1 MPYSY
6 YTVTV
11 TPKAESW
18 NCREYTTRVYAKD
31 RASAIKEARAEYKA
45 NNQDFGQASATF
57 KASKED
63 EGESPF
69 VLDGYNV
76 EFQGARPA
84 HIGEDY

>member
-18 NCREYTTRVYAKD
+18 NCREYKARVYAKD
-31 RASAIKEARAEYKA
+31 RAAAIKEARAEYKS
-45 NNQDFGQASATF
+45 NNQDFGQTAATF
-57 KASKED
+57 KASRD

-84 HIGEDY
+84 HACEDY